1 MIGCSIFIILISC
14 QPLFYFEDVM
24 KKLVPLNGIEMST
37 LIRWRSEILN
47 WPDDIRILN
56 KIKEAHANDSDLYL
70 TPFQIGLVRGWC
82 EQELSGHYGGGVVV
96 NMEEHSILKKINS
109 LGER

>member
-1 MIGCSIFIILISC
+1 
-14 QPLFYFEDVM
+14 M

-56 KIKEAHANDSDLYL
+56 KINHFKHKWM
-70 TPFQIGLVRGWC
+70 T
-82 EQELSGHYGGGVVV
+82 
-96 NMEEHSILKKINS
+96 
-109 LGER
+109 